1 MINFKIQHEKY
12 VGIRLDKFLVS
23 NISGFSRSKIQ
34 NNIRLGKV
42 LVNGLKCKTGY
53 LLDIDDKIEFE
64 EIIENRKENKLI
76 PREIDLNIEFEDSQI
91 IILNKPAGLVVHPGA
106 GIDRGTL
113 ANGLKYHFNKL
124 SEINGIFRPGIV
136 HRLDADTSG
145 VMIIAKTN
153 QAHQFLANQ
162 FQKRQVKKEYTAI
175 TWGKWDSLAG
185 VIDKPIS
192 RKKKDPTSFYVCEKG
207 KDSLTKFKYR
217 KDLNHFS
224 LVSFFPKT
232 GRTHQIRVH
241 SKYLGYPIF
250 GDEKY
255 GGGKARAHG
264 FISEFKKI
272 YSNLLDEFKGHA
284 LHASKISFIHPA
296 TKKQF
301 DFEIELPKRFLDLI
315 NSINAIYER

>member
-1 MINFKIQHEKY
+1 MINFTIQHEKY

-23 NISGFSRSKIQ
+23 NLSEFSRSKIQ

-53 LLDIDDKIEFE
+53 LLDLGDKVEFE
-64 EIIENRKENKLI
+64 EIIEKEIENKLI
-76 PREIDLNIEFEDSQI
+76 PEAIDLNIEYEDSQI
-91 IILNKPAGLVVHPGA
+91 IILNKPVGLVVHPGA
-106 GIDRGTL
+106 GINRGTL
-113 ANGLKYHFNKL
+113 ANALKYHFNKL
-124 SEINGIFRPGIV
+124 SKINGTLRPGIV

-145 VMIIAKTN
+145 IIIIAKTN

-162 FQKRQVKKEYTAI
+162 FQERQVKKEYTAI
-175 TWGKWDSLAG
+175 TWGKWNPTTG
-185 VIDKPIS
+185 IINKPIG
-192 RKKKDPTSFYVCEKG
+192 RQKKDPTSFCVCENG
-207 KDSLTKFKYR
+207 KDSFTEFKYE

-250 GDEKY
+250 GDKKY
-255 GGGKARAHG
+255 GGGKSKAYG
-264 FISEFKKI
+264 FMSEYKKI
-272 YSNLLDEFKGHA
+272 YSKLLDEFKGHA
-284 LHASKISFIHPA
+284 LHAKKISFIHPE

-301 DFEIELPKRFLDLI
+301 TFEIELPNRFLHFI
-315 NSINAIYER
+315 NSISAIYE

>member
-1 MINFKIQHEKY
+1 LINFEIQHEKY
-12 VGIRLDKFLVS
+12 VGLRLDKFLVS

-42 LVNGLKCKTGY
+42 LVNGNKCKTGY
-53 LLDIDDKIEFE
+53 LLDIDDKIDFE
-64 EIIENRKENKLI
+64 EIIEKQTENKLI
-76 PREIDLNIEFEDSQI
+76 PQKINLNIEFEDSQI

-124 SEINGIFRPGIV
+124 SQTNGVLRPGIV

-153 QAHQFLANQ
+153 EAHQFLANQ
-162 FQKRQVKKEYTAI
+162 FQKRQVEKEYTAI
-175 TWGKWDSLAG
+175 TWGKWNPKFG
-185 VIDKPIS
+185 VIDKPIA

-207 KDSLTKFKYR
+207 KASSTKFKHKR
-217 KDLNHFS
+217 DLNHFS

-250 GDEKY
+250 GDKKY
-255 GGGKARAHG
+255 GGDKARAYG
-264 FISEFKKI
+264 FISELKKI
-272 YSNLLDEFKGHA
+272 YCKLLDDFKGHA
-284 LHASKISFIHPA
+284 LHANKISFIHPG
-296 TKKQF
+296 TKKQVN
-301 DFEIELPKRFLDLI
+301 FEIKLPKRFVHLI
-315 NSINAIYER
+315 NSISTIYER